1 MLRMSLGGD
10 SVADADAD
18 ADPLPLRS
26 SLSSE
31 GVLSAAPRGS
41 SRAVASY
48 LYVSSSSEGE
58 PRQSS
63 EAGVDA
69 LTEAHVAAYLHDDV
83 VRLLWARLCAVR
95 HEMASA

>member
-10 SVADADAD
+10 SVADAD

-31 GVLSAAPRGS
+31 GVLSAAPCGS

-63 EAGVDA
+63 ETGVDA

-95 HEMASA
+95 HEMASV